1 VCSRKVKSTMT
12 DQSEERNPPHT

>member
-1 VCSRKVKSTMT
+1 MT